1 MTSHAER
8 MAALVAAG
16 EKVPNETLQ
25 CLCVGTAFRRTVCD
39 DDEQALLQEPTVE
52 TFRSDDEIRAMLVFA
67 KDAANARQSIAL
79 AAEGMKALKEWRE
92 CERQMNNVPNDT
104 NDYHNAYNAMGAAW
118 RRLDA
123 LLERWEG
130 KE

>member
-1 MTSHAER
+1 MTHKET
-8 MAALVAAG
+8 MAALVEAG
-16 EKVPNETLQ
+16 RVL
-25 CLCVGTAFRRTVCD
+25 
-39 DDEQALLQEPTVE
+39 DEA
-52 TFRSDDEIRAMLVFA
+52 DEIMDDARMAYDDGRGSKNAMYVA
-67 KDAANARQSIAL
+67 ESSRGEQYQAYAHQAVNARPTIAL